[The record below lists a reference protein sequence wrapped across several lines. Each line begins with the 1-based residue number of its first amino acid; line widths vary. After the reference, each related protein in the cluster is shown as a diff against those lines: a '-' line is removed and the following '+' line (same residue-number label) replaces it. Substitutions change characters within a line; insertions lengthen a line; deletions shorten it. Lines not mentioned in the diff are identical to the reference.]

1 MKTPSALVADDEPLL
16 RSGLIRELA
25 TAWPNLRVIAE
36 ARNGAEAVELFEKHT
51 PDVCFLDVHMPRM
64 SGIEAA
70 QHIGRRAHVV
80 FVTAFHQYALK
91 AFEHG
96 ALDYLVKPVEP
107 ARLASTVERLQE
119 RLRTAQPA
127 LQTEAMLQT
136 LLERVEK
143 KAASTGIRWIHASAG
158 NILRVIPVDSIDYLR
173 TNDKYTTIAWRDV
186 DDQTVEAV
194 VRKPLRDLVMQLD
207 QTQFLQIHRSVAV
220 NLRAIRL
227 VLRNDESAEVHL
239 HGRLE
244 TLPVSRAYLHLFR
257 QM

>member
-25 TAWPNLRVIAE
+25 AAWPDLRVVAE
-36 ARNGAEAVELFEKHT
+36 ARNGVEAVELFEKHR
-51 PDVCFLDVHMPRM
+51 PDICFLDVHMPRM
-64 SGIEAA
+64 SGLEAA
-70 QHIGRRAHVV
+70 RHIGRRSHLV
-80 FVTAFHQYALK
+80 FVTAFHQYAVN

-107 ARLASTVERLQE
+107 ARLAATVARLQE
-119 RLRTAQPA
+119 RLQDARPA
-127 LQTEAMLQT
+127 PHTEAMLQA

-143 KAASTGIRWIHASAG
+143 KAASAGIRWIRASAG
-158 NILRVIPVDSIDYLR
+158 SILRVIPVESIDYLR
-173 TNDKYTTIAWRDV
+173 TDDKYTTIAWRDV
-186 DDQTVEAV
+186 DNQAAEAV
-194 VRKPLRDLVMQLD
+194 VRKPLREIVTQLD

-220 NLRAIRL
+220 NLRAIRH
-227 VLRNDESAEVHL
+227 VWRSDERAEVHL

>member
-1 MKTPSALVADDEPLL
+1 
-16 RSGLIRELA
+16 
-25 TAWPNLRVIAE
+25 
-36 ARNGAEAVELFEKHT
+36 
-51 PDVCFLDVHMPRM
+51 MPRM

-70 QHIGRRAHVV
+70 QHIGRRSHLV
-80 FVTAFHQYALK
+80 FVTAFHQYALN

-96 ALDYLVKPVEP
+96 ALDYLVKPVEQ
-107 ARLASTVERLQE
+107 ARLATTVERLRE
-119 RLRTAQPA
+119 RFRNSQPA
-127 LQTEAMLQT
+127 LQTEAMLQA

-143 KAASTGIRWIHASAG
+143 KAEAVGIRWIRASAG
-158 NILRVIPVDSIDYLR
+158 SILRVIPVDSIDYLR

-186 DDQTVEAV
+186 DNQAAEAV
-194 VRKPLRDLVMQLD
+194 VRKPLREIVMQLD

-220 NLRAIRL
+220 NLRAIRH
-227 VLRNDESAEVHL
+227 VWRSDESAEVHL